1 MPDDLLETASLEEIS
16 QWLAHYVAETRNTRG
31 EPHPPKNHLPA
42 VSWYSTTFATHTT
55 A

>member
-16 QWLAHYVAETRNTRG
+16 RWLAHYVAETRNTRG
-31 EPHPPKNHLPA
+31 EPYRPKTIYQLLTGILRHLRL
-42 VSWYSTTFATHTT
+42 TT